1 MSNTTKYIKP
11 PLRVHALLKE
21 DFDFLSAYEWK
32 RTKQRELMCEFLN
45 IVRSN
50 PDIPKNIFVNASK
63 GAFAYAFQD
72 EDLEKI
78 QEDQENARK
87 QLLEVVEATGQK

>member
-1 MSNTTKYIKP
+1 MTNTTKYIKP

-45 IVRSN
+45 IIRSN
-50 PDIPKNIFVNASK
+50 PDIPKSIFMNAFK
-63 GAFAYAFQD
+63 GAHAFAFQD
-72 EDLEKI
+72 EDLGRI
-78 QEDQENARK
+78 QEEQENTRK
-87 QLLEVVEATGQK
+87 HLLEGTEATGQK

>member
-1 MSNTTKYIKP
+1 MSNTKHIKP

-32 RTKQRELMCEFLN
+32 RTKQRELMSEYLN
-45 IVRSN
+45 IIRSN
-50 PDIPKNIFVNASK
+50 TDVPKSIFQNAYK
-63 GAFAYAFQD
+63 GALAYAFKD
-72 EDLEKI
+72 EDLERI
-78 QEDQENARK
+78 QEEHENTRK